1 MLSALAEQHCPIRLQ
16 EAVESLQKKDQAGH
30 YSTQTWY
37 VIQNNCAEI
46 CGAAVLSGCVQGGNQ
61 AGHYSTQTWCVIQNK
76 CPEGSGTVALSGWV
90 HFRGDTGGDTLG
102 ILGGYRGETGR
113 IRWGEASAKQHLQFD

>member
-76 CPEGSGTVALSGWV
+76 CPEGSGTILVGCISGEIPGGIPW
-90 HFRGDTGGDTLG
+90 GYLEDTGGKP
-102 ILGGYRGETGR
+102 GGYAGEKLSPSSTF
-113 IRWGEASAKQHLQFD
+113 QFD